1 MTVPAELKLSDCPLL
16 RDTSAQKAN
25 DLVEHYN
32 RLVKQ
37 FSELAG
43 DQFSYLLNRS
53 DVQGIV
59 DDIGR
64 VRDQLVRPRYRVGF
78 LGTSQ
83 AGKSTTFNNV
93 LQEEIA
99 QGGIGDATT
108 STITRFRRIDGGSN
122 KFTLRYLTQDQY
134 VERRDKLC
142 KALHVQ
148 NAGAKTN
155 AEILAFL
162 SDPQKLA
169 ALQNDDGESGESGR
183 ARRDRTGERTILPDD
198 VPYLRDFLKAY
209 DVHGPRVI
217 TKSGPPREVTAPFD
231 KRAEYLNHAVG
242 TAGTPSENLLIG
254 HAEVGTP
261 NANIPNQ
268 LEAIDC
274 PGLGSKRSVD
284 TIMTKEFLPDLDG
297 ALIFVRSDQLRS
309 KDVVEILEILKTNF
323 GKLEGRVW
331 IVVNKF
337 DVLTR
342 EPLFGDVNGN
352 TVFDLIRQFATDYQ
366 IPAEQ
371 IVFTSK
377 RIFEL
382 PKDAAGKVPLERA
395 SERLGVPSND
405 PIPPKCKSDRAQASA
420 FQHLL
425 DDGGIGHLRKLIL
438 ETVGDSVATQIS
450 AGAKRELSS
459 LQEELTHK
467 IDTEKRRVEGG
478 RQQLDDA
485 IACHDAVQEL
495 LLELGTNTDFFR
507 ALADHLRQKLSD
519 KLVPSEQRK
528 RVIEH
533 MVVDELAQQFQLHG
547 KLLDQELDDLMNADV
562 IDRLYSEVGERL
574 YGLPAV
580 PILRSGGPHDA
591 WQDFRKKDRDPK
603 AWRGRDFPSFR
614 SEELFA
620 GLTGRDV
627 FANFDGESYL
637 KLMDEKIRVGVQ
649 QVMHAVRVQMRR
661 RLKALEREL
670 ALLVYKP
677 EAAGNTNNGS

>member
-1 MTVPAELKLSDCPLL
+1 MTVPAELKLADCPLL
-16 RDTSAQKAN
+16 RDTPSLKAGE
-25 DLVEHYN
+25 LVEQYN
-32 RLVKQ
+32 QLARQ
-37 FSELAG
+37 FAELAAG
-43 DQFSYLLNRS
+43 QFSYLLNRP
-53 DVQGIV
+53 DLQGIV
-59 DDIGR
+59 DDLGR
-64 VRDQLVRPRYRVGF
+64 VREQLIRPRYRVGF

-108 STITRFRRIDGGSN
+108 STITRFRRIDGSSN

-148 NAGAKTN
+148 NANAKTN

-162 SDPQKLA
+162 NDPQKLA
-169 ALQNDDGESGESGR
+169 ALQSGDGEDGEAGR
-183 ARRDRTGERTILPDD
+183 PRRDRTGERAILPDD
-198 VPYLRDFLKAY
+198 VPYLRDFLKAF
-209 DVHGPRVI
+209 DAHGSRVVN
-217 TKSGPPREVTAPFD
+217 KSGPAKEVGAPFE
-231 KRAEYLNHAVG
+231 KRAEYLNHAIG
-242 TAGTPSENLLIG
+242 AAGTPSENLLIAN
-254 HAEVGTP
+254 AEVGTP
-261 NANIPNQ
+261 NKNIPNQ

-284 TIMTKEFLPDLDG
+284 TLMTKEFLPDLDG

-331 IVVNKF
+331 IVINKF

-342 EPLFGDVNGN
+342 EPLYGDVNGN
-352 TVFDLIRQFATDYQ
+352 TVFDLIRQFAGDYQ

-371 IVFTSK
+371 IVFASK

-382 PKDAAGKVPLERA
+382 PKDAAGKAPLERA
-395 SERLGVPSND
+395 AERLGVPAND
-405 PIPPKCKSDRAQASA
+405 PIPPKCKSDRAMASA

-425 DDGGIGHLRKLIL
+425 DDGGIGHLRRLIL
-438 ETVGDSVATQIS
+438 ETVGDSVASQIS
-450 AGAKRELSS
+450 AGAKRELSN

-467 IDTEKRRVEGG
+467 IETEKRRVEGG

-485 IACHDAVQEL
+485 IACHDTVQEI
-495 LLELGTNTDFFR
+495 LLELGINTDFFR
-507 ALADHLRQKLSD
+507 PLADHLRQKLYE

-580 PILRSGGPHDA
+580 PILRRGGPHDA
-591 WQDFRKKDRDPK
+591 WQEFRKTDRDPK
-603 AWRGRDFPSFR
+603 AWRGKDFPSFR
-614 SEELFA
+614 SADLFA
-620 GLTGRDV
+620 GLTGPEV
-627 FANFDGESYL
+627 YANFDGEAYL
-637 KLMDEKIRVGVQ
+637 KMMDEKIRVGVQ

-677 EAAGNTNNGS
+677 EPVSS